1 MFSGTVA
8 GAAQPLVFAPSRDDA
23 DCVVALEDQL
33 PEQTLFLLRFTPAY
47 FRIVNKY
54 RTPEYFEA
62 LTDLREVTEDLLERT
77 IERLGDLPRD
87 RRHITPLTEVTF
99 DPMDACIQAASMMHT
114 EFGMNVFDEGQYGF
128 AEFHFDIANQLITL
142 ILDGDRHD
150 RFFRNWLLALG
161 YYLQG
166 VMFLHDSEH
175 ASHSFVMAQEYYD
188 EAVRQFG
195 DDAESLLSAGTLY
208 ETSGSLRTDKKH
220 LEKAEELYARAV
232 TADPA
237 VAEAQLRYGRI
248 LEKLEKYSEVE
259 APIAKAIALDE
270 STHITYIAHLI
281 EGRVAERGGRVEE
294 AILHYETAVELIPRW
309 QVAYVSLSHA
319 LHVSGRRTESAEVLA
334 TSLRLR
340 PETAS
345 DYDGWWI
352 YELGRTGRFDRHW
365 TSMREEITF

>member
-1 MFSGTVA
+1 MRAATLLFVLFSGTVA

-87 RRHITPLTEVTF
+87 RWHITPLTEVTF

-175 ASHSFVMAQEYYD
+175 ASHSFVMAAGGITTRRCVNSVTTPKAFFPPARSTKR
-188 EAVRQFG
+188 AVHCEPIR
-195 DDAESLLSAGTLY
+195 STW
-208 ETSGSLRTDKKH
+208 
-220 LEKAEELYARAV
+220 EKAEELYARAV
-232 TADPA
+232 TADPP
-237 VAEAQLRYGRI
+237 
-248 LEKLEKYSEVE
+248 S
-259 APIAKAIALDE
+259 
-270 STHITYIAHLI
+270 
-281 EGRVAERGGRVEE
+281 
-294 AILHYETAVELIPRW
+294 
-309 QVAYVSLSHA
+309 
-319 LHVSGRRTESAEVLA
+319 RRLNFGTVGS
-334 TSLRLR
+334 SKN
-340 PETAS
+340 
-345 DYDGWWI
+345 
-352 YELGRTGRFDRHW
+352 
-365 TSMREEITF
+365 